1 MLSVFTGLQAIKREY
16 VVTEISAR
24 AYLLPESSGGTVTAF
39 FRRLLAEKLVD
50 AVLAPQRAGKT
61 VAMALSAAPDSIAV
75 IDSISPVMAVN
86 AATAVGELTAGGS
99 AGRIA
104 AFLRPCEA
112 RAVVE
117 LVKLKQASAEKLL
130 LVSADCYGTFPVKDF
145 AAWAKETDDPEKAFL
160 EIAGSEETE
169 KKLRPGCRLCVSPAP
184 AAVDLAIQIFGQ
196 GASGGVSLEA
206 RTEKGSAALDALK
219 LEPAPGQPKR
229 REVLDGL
236 IKRRQAA
243 RDKIDLGDFLALI
256 SNCVRCYNCRSA
268 CPICYCKECL
278 FSDPA
283 KLGYD
288 SERYLSWA
296 RKRGAIRMPADTLL
310 FHLTRLNHMASSCVA
325 CGMCSAACPND
336 IPLAEIYAA
345 VGSAVSKLFDYEPGK
360 SPADPLP
367 LATFREDE
375 LKEIED

>member
-1 MLSVFTGLQAIKREY
+1 MKTELY
-16 VVTEISAR
+16 V
-24 AYLLPESSGGTVTAF
+24 LPPAERGPVTAF
-39 FRRLLAEKLVD
+39 FRRLLAEKIVD
-50 AVLAPQRAGKT
+50 AALVPQRPGKA
-61 VAMALSAAPDSIAV
+61 VAMTLAARPEAVAQVDSL
-75 IDSISPVMAVN
+75 SPVMAVN
-86 AATAVGELTAGGS
+86 SAAAVAELTAGKS

-117 LVKLKQASAEKLL
+117 LVKLKQASAENLL
-130 LVSADCYGTFPVKDF
+130 LISADCYGTFPVKDF

-160 EIAGSEETE
+160 VIAGTE
-169 KKLRPGCRLCVSPAP
+169 KAQGLLRAGCRLCVRPAP
-184 AAVDLAIQIFGQ
+184 AAVDLAIRIFGED
-196 GASGGVSLEA
+196 GSSGVTVEA
-206 RTEKGSAALDALK
+206 VTEKGRAAAAALKLATAPDRPQRGAVLDALVR
-219 LEPAPGQPKR
+219 PR
-229 REVLDGL
+229 R
-236 IKRRQAA
+236 AA
-243 RDKIDLGDFLALI
+243 REKIDLGDFLSLI
-256 SNCVRCYNCRSA
+256 SNCVRCYNCRSV

-310 FHLTRLNHMASSCVA
+310 FHLTRLNHMVSSCVA

-367 LATFREDE
+367 LSTFREDE
-375 LKEIED
+375 LKGVED